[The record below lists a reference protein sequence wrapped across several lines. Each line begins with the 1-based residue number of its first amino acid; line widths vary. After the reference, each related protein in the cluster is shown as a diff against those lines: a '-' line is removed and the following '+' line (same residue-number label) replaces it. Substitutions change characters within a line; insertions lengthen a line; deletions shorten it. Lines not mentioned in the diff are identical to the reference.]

1 MEILLFIER
10 NVLMTDTKKVAQ
22 DEQFYAES
30 SSDGKKYNSRG
41 KEPYKHQHGMK
52 WKISNENVCNFVL
65 KPKVKVSLVCF
76 TFSSND
82 L

>member
-1 MEILLFIER
+1 MLCVTKKSFEWRCNSSGCEKESMEILLFIER
-10 NVLMTDTKKVAQ
+10 NVLMTDTKKVTQ

-52 WKISNENVCNFVL
+52 
-65 KPKVKVSLVCF
+65 
-76 TFSSND
+76 
-82 L
+82 